1 MTVASK
7 ILSFYKSV
15 QPPEGLPKDV
25 GVLNPFESAFELTTA
40 FYEKYYSD
48 TNERIVLFG
57 INPGRFG
64 GGVTG
69 IPFTDPHKLATNC
82 GLTNELEKR
91 EELSSKFIYEM
102 IETYGGPQPFYEK
115 YYISA
120 VSPLG
125 YVKDGKN
132 LNYYDIKNWKPL
144 FKEYAVNMIEQQ
156 MDFPISQQIAY
167 SIGQGQNLK
176 FLNELNKEHQL
187 FDQILPLPH
196 PRWVLQYRLKRK
208 AEFIQQYIDL
218 LS

>member
-1 MTVASK
+1 MTVADK

-15 QPPEGLPKDV
+15 KPPKGLPKDV
-25 GVLNPFESAFELTTA
+25 GVLNPFESAFDLTTS
-40 FYEKYYSD
+40 FYEKYYND
-48 TNERIVLFG
+48 TNERIILFG

-64 GGVTG
+64 GGITG
-69 IPFTDPHKLATNC
+69 IPFTDPQKLEVNC
-82 GLTNELEKR
+82 GIQNDLDKR

-102 IETYGGPQPFYEK
+102 IEAFGGPLKFYSK

-125 YVKDGKN
+125 YIKDGKN
-132 LNYYDIKNWKPL
+132 LNYYDINDWKPL
-144 FKEYAVNMIEQQ
+144 FREYAVRMIKEQ
-156 MDFPISQQIAY
+156 MDFPINTKFAY

-176 FLNELNKEHQL
+176 FLNELNKEHQI
-187 FDQILPLPH
+187 FEQILPLPH

-208 AEFIQQYIDL
+208 QEFIQQYIDL